1 MPRLRSLALPTL
13 TIAAAVSL
21 SGCFANPLDGLVENV
36 VQGGV
41 ENLIEN
47 ELGENVD
54 VTLPGQNGGQ
64 LPSSWPSDVPTPP
77 GDVVFAV
84 ATPGNWTASIV
95 VDGQSA
101 VDRAYAEL
109 ERAGY
114 TLDTEANFGG
124 FVTRTYVSDTYQV
137 SVSALPDEAEGFTI
151 QYVVLEQGVQ

>member
-1 MPRLRSLALPTL
+1 MPRYRSLALPT
-13 TIAAAVSL
+13 IAVAAALSL

-41 ENLIEN
+41 EGLIEN

-54 VTLPGQNGGQ
+54 VTLPGQGGGQ

-84 ATPGNWTASIV
+84 ASPGNWTASIV

-124 FVTRTYVSDTYQV
+124 FVTRSYINDTYQV

-151 QYVVLEQGVQ
+151 QYVIIEQGTQ